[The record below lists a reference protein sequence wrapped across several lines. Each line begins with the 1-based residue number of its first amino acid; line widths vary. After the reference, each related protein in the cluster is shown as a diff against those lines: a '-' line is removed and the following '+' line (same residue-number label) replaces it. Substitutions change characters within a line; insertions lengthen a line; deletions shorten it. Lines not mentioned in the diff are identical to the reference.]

1 MSDSIPHVD
10 IDTTTCADNT
20 RHQGNI
26 NEFWIQTCTEPTE
39 IDKQNHL
46 WEVRI
51 RTYFFVR
58 YVIVIYFK
66 YYFK

>member
-1 MSDSIPHVD
+1 MSDCITHVD

-51 RTYFFVR
+51 QTYFFCKIR
-58 YVIVIYFK
+58 YCYFFK
-66 YYFK
+66 YYF